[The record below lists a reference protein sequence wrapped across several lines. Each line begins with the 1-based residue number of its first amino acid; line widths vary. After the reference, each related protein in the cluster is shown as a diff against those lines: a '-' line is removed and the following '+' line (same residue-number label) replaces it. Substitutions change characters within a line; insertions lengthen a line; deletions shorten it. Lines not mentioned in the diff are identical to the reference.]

1 MLIQIVRFNSSVILS
16 AFFASSLLWGNSS
29 NPPNGYHGESS
40 NCASC
45 HSGNLNTGDGSI
57 SISGLPST
65 YTPGQTYDLALTVL
79 GTNSRGYGFQVMPK
93 ANGITSGS
101 LTALSSD
108 MAIES
113 GLLNIVAHRHRES
126 GIFNGLLLQ
135 QMKVRSPSMHQD

>member
-1 MLIQIVRFNSSVILS
+1 MLIDIVRFSPSVILS
-16 AFFASSLLWGNSS
+16 ALLAGSSLLGNSS

-79 GTNSRGYGFQVMPK
+79 GTNSRGYGFQLFPK
-93 ANGITSGS
+93 VNGITSGS
-101 LTALSSD
+101 LQHCLV
-108 MAIES
+108 IW
-113 GLLNIVAHRHRES
+113 LLRT
-126 GIFNGLLLQ
+126 
-135 QMKVRSPSMHQD
+135 

>member
-1 MLIQIVRFNSSVILS
+1 MQSMRFFPSIILS
-16 AFFASSLLWGNSS
+16 VFFTGSFLWSNSS
-29 NPPNGYHGESS
+29 NPPSGYHGESN
-40 NCASC
+40 NCATC
-45 HSGNLNTGDGSI
+45 HTGNLNTGDGSI

-79 GTNSRGYGFQVMPK
+79 GTNSRGYGFQLIPK

-113 GLLNIVAHRHRES
+113 GAAEHRGTSSS
-126 GIFNGLLLQ
+126 GSWIFNGRLLP
-135 QMKVRSPSMHQD
+135 QMKERSPSMHQD